1 MVAGR
6 SLKFASCRGGWDE
19 HKERYGNSLSCRG
32 SNTQPSSSEAA
43 LYQRAAAQNM
53 QIRSAFAE
61 LVAQERSAAI
71 SSCAMMLI
79 KISQKHTYY
88 ICLIKVE
95 ELKMGNFT

>member
-1 MVAGR
+1 
-6 SLKFASCRGGWDE
+6 
-19 HKERYGNSLSCRG
+19 
-32 SNTQPSSSEAA
+32 
-43 LYQRAAAQNM
+43 M